1 MFLNNTLRFVLF
13 TFTIFSLPIHADVY
27 KWVDAHGQTHFSEKP
42 PSTQASEKIE
52 LKIDYATG
60 SKMAT
65 ESQIK
70 QLHDDISQSNIEDNR
85 EKRQEKRRK
94 RDQERQCDNKRKQLE
109 YVLNYMINK
118 PNVSDE
124 RRVKK
129 LRFELKQN
137 CS

>member
-1 MFLNNTLRFVLF
+1 MLLNNTLSVVLS
-13 TFTIFSLPIHADVY
+13 TITIFSMPIQADVY

-42 PSTQASEKIE
+42 PSQQAFEKIK
-52 LKIDYATG
+52 LKIDYVTG

-70 QLHDDISQSNIEDNR
+70 QLHDDISQSKIDDDR
-85 EKRQEKRRK
+85 EKRREKRLK
-94 RDQERQCDNKRKQLE
+94 RDQESQCDDKRKQLN
-109 YVLNYMINK
+109 YVLNYMKNK

-124 RRVKK
+124 RRVTK
-129 LRFELKQN
+129 LRYELKQN